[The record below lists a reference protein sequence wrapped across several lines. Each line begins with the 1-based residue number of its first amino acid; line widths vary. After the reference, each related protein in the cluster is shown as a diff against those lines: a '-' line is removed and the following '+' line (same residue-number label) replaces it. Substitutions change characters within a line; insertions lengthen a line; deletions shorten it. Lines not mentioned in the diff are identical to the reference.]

1 MMKKNKPCSS
11 KSVLATMTFLL
22 LTMPAMAMAAS
33 PEWRPT
39 YDKVMLWVN
48 FTIFMGVAIKYGRE
62 PIKNFLKQQKE
73 DVVSELDTLE
83 TEKAR
88 VLEEVQDAKK
98 QASESEA
105 RFKELKERLISQGET
120 KKQQIVEHARH
131 QSSVMIEETRKK
143 MENRLLQAKNQLKME
158 LADMAFDQALKTL
171 PQIINESDNQRLLE
185 IYMAGMNLV
194 EADTVS

>member
-11 KSVLATMTFLL
+11 KSVLATLTFLL

-39 YDKVMLWVN
+39 YDKVLLWVN
-48 FTIFMGVAIKYGRE
+48 FAIFMTVAIKYGRE

-73 DVVSELDTLE
+73 DVASELDTLE
-83 TEKAR
+83 TERAR
-88 VLEEVQDAKK
+88 VLEEIQEAKT
-98 QASESEA
+98 QAAESQE
-105 RFKELKERLISQGET
+105 RFKELKERLVSQGET
-120 KKQQIVEHARH
+120 KKQQIVEQARQ

-158 LADMAFDQALKTL
+158 LADMAFEKALQTL
-171 PQIINESDNQRLLE
+171 PRVITESDNQRLLD
-185 IYMAGMNLV
+185 IYMESMHKYA
-194 EADTVS
+194 S

>member
-11 KSVLATMTFLL
+11 SKSVLATLTFLL

-48 FTIFMGVAIKYGRE
+48 FAIFMTIAVKYGRE

-73 DVVSELDTLE
+73 DVVTELDTLE

-88 VLEEVQDAKK
+88 VLKEIQDAKT
-98 QASESEA
+98 QAAESEV

-120 KKQQIVEHARH
+120 KKQQIVEHARQ

-143 MENRLLQAKNQLKME
+143 METRLLQAKNQLKME
-158 LADMAFDQALKTL
+158 LADMAFEKALQTL
-171 PQIINESDNQRLLE
+171 PQIITESDNQRLLD
-185 IYMAGMNLV
+185 IYMESMHLK
-194 EADTVS
+194 VS